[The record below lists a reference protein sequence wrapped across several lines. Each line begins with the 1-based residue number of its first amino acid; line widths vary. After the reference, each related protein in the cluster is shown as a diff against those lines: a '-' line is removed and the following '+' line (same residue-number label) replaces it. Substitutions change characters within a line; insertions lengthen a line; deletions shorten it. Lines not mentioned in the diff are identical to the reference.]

1 MATPSASRATNSTT
15 RERGRIRRVNATV
28 RFYLGFV
35 LALALV
41 IAGSYYAGYHAAEGH
56 LRAGTRAVHSA
67 P

>member
-1 MATPSASRATNSTT
+1 
-15 RERGRIRRVNATV
+15 VNATV

-41 IAGSYYAGYHAAEGH
+41 IGGSYYAGYHAAEGH
-56 LRAGTRAVHSA
+56 LRASARAVHSA